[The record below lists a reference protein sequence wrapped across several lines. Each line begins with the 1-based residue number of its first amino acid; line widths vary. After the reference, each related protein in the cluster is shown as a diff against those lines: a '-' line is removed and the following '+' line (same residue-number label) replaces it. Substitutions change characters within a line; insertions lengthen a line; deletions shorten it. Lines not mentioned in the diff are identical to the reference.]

1 MDEIIKAIYDSVNT
15 ESVPAREI
23 VIPEHGT
30 WAFVSERKLLCYT
43 GVCMKEE
50 RPELMLEMSP
60 YYFTGKHSGDRSV
73 KSKINGFFRLDQGAI
88 ILDDFIDEIYNGD
101 EKFKRLPIH
110 VKYPTGADTWYG
122 IFQQGEMAEETVDAI
137 ERQIFGV
144 TARELEN
151 FLLGYAKVFGIYHDY
166 FRYPRLTRYQRGD
179 NYCDLCGMWI
189 PRSFPYLIFRESG
202 QDFSHVSLWGAYRYF
217 QLLLQNRSD
226 TPAAGLLIKNGVEE
240 EVLKRILEAGNRTG
254 VYWRESAVAKDLI
267 HYMYR

>member
-110 VKYPTGADTWYG
+110 VKYPTGAVSYTHLNGKRDLLPLRQCVPHGLEHGGGHSFTRLFSAFH
-122 IFQQGEMAEETVDAI
+122 IF
-137 ERQIFGV
+137 
-144 TARELEN
+144 LN
-151 FLLGYAKVFGIYHDY
+151 
-166 FRYPRLTRYQRGD
+166 
-179 NYCDLCGMWI
+179 I
-189 PRSFPYLIFRESG
+189 P
-202 QDFSHVSLWGAYRYF
+202 QDSKEHTLSHL
-217 QLLLQNRSD
+217 
-226 TPAAGLLIKNGVEE
+226 
-240 EVLKRILEAGNRTG
+240 
-254 VYWRESAVAKDLI
+254 
-267 HYMYR
+267 